1 MINLIDF
8 YVEWL
13 NNVLMYELKVF
24 MSDPMFD
31 VSSSTSEEIV
41 DHNYLSRNIVIM
53 IKVLLFKVL
62 LFKWLYGYYS
72 GLCLAK
78 ALTSNFTK

>member
-53 IKVLLFKVL
+53 TEVLLFE
-62 LFKWLYGYYS
+62 WLYGYYS

-78 ALTSNFTK
+78 ALTSNFTKQNA